1 MIKAKLSFFRTSDSE
16 GHGSLGNKGIILIL
30 GSVNVQMSVISTK
43 LYFLLKSIEYVKSYR

>member
-16 GHGSLGNKGIILIL
+16 GHGSLGNKGIIFIL

-43 LYFLLKSIEYVKSYR
+43 LYFVEIS